1 MPEFMRCSWSCGPL
15 IPRICTS
22 AIKHRVLSS
31 NREPRN
37 ASQELKSL
45 DVVSERLHQ
54 PACCQANIFVVIYD
68 RYEGSR
74 LHGHLPCR
82 GFTSQALGRNSIEIM
97 LPQLIK

>member
-1 MPEFMRCSWSCGPL
+1 MFLELRAAHSAHLHISYQTPCL
-15 IPRICTS
+15 IEQPR
-22 AIKHRVLSS
+22 A
-31 NREPRN
+31 
-37 ASQELKSL
+37 QECFTRLKSL